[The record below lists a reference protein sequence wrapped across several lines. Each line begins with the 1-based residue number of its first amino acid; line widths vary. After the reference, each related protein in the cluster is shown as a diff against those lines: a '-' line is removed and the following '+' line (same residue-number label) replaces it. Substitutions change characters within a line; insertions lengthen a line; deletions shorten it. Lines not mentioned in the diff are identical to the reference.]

1 MALSGASI
9 LYDLYDLST
18 SGRELSEQQLL
29 KMKEKHPKG
38 SEEAKVIDQMIR
50 ELSPRYRLSQ
60 GNDSYL
66 QQEEI
71 GGYGFPLSP

>member
-1 MALSGASI
+1 
-9 LYDLYDLST
+9 
-18 SGRELSEQQLL
+18 
-29 KMKEKHPKG
+29 MKEKHPKG